1 MKRISKSIYFVL
13 LFLASFALS
22 SNVNLFSQTKQ
33 TVTDGKYIYETVEN
47 DPLKARIYTL
57 ENGLKVY
64 LTVNKN
70 TPRIQTYIAVATGS
84 KNDPHDA
91 QGLSHYLE
99 HMLFKGTDKYGTSDY
114 EKEKPLIDTII
125 SLYEQRRQTEDPELR
140 KTIYHKIDSVSYI
153 ASDYAIANEYDK
165 MIASVGAQGTNA
177 YTSVEQTVYVND
189 IPSNQIKTWLE
200 LESERFRNPVMRLFH
215 TELEAVYEEKNT
227 DIDNDNNRVWEV
239 FYANLF
245 KNHTYGTQTTIG
257 SVEQLQNPSIK
268 KITEY
273 YNERYVPGNMA
284 ICMSG
289 DLDPEKTIA
298 LIDEYFGMFTKKKV
312 PEFVPPSEDPILSP
326 VVKEVTGPS
335 QEFVRFGYRL
345 PGAGSREADMLVI
358 LDQILSNGAAGLI
371 DLNLN
376 QDQKVIEAYSSTDI
390 NKDYSVFFLGGK
402 PREGQTLENVRDLL
416 LQQIELVKQG
426 KFPDWLISSIIAN
439 MKLNQIRAYENN
451 DQRADAFVSSF
462 TLGVP
467 WEKYIFN
474 VDRLSGITKE
484 DIVKFVN
491 ENMNNNYVIVYKKTG
506 EDLNKVKVEK
516 PEISPV
522 KVNREDQS
530 EFVKTILNEPSE
542 DIQPVFLDF
551 KNEIK
556 ELKLKNNV
564 PVFYLKNNENEI
576 YNLFYLIDLGTNQ
589 DRKLSLA
596 IDYLHYLGTSEF
608 SPAQFKEE
616 FYKLAS
622 SYNVSVSEDQV
633 TVSLT
638 GLSENFDK
646 AANLLEKLF
655 SNPKENR
662 ESLDNLI
669 SDILTKR
676 ENAKLSKNVIL
687 GSGLVNYGKYGK
699 DNPFTYRLSEE
710 ELKKVKPSELISIIK
725 NIMSYSQRVLYYGP
739 EPQDLLV
746 QTLNI
751 GHKTPS
757 EFKTASV
764 KNKFKERDIKENEV
778 YVVNYDMQQAEIIM
792 LSKSTEFDKNKIP
805 VIDMYNQYFDGG
817 MQSIVFQEMRESKAL
832 AYSTYSYYQTPAKK
846 NKPNYLVSYI
856 GTQADKLPEA
866 MAGMTDILN
875 NMPESEIVFENSK
888 NSLLKQIQSDR
899 ITKSDILYAFESAKK
914 LGLDY
919 DLRKNVYEE
928 IPRLTFNDV
937 KEFQKK
943 YVSNKKYVI
952 LVLGD
957 VKKLDMKT
965 LEKYGK
971 VKVLTLKDVFGY

>member
-1 MKRISKSIYFVL
+1 MTQISRSIYIVL
-13 LFLASFALS
+13 LSFLIS
-22 SNVNLFSQTKQ
+22 VNSVLLSQTKQ
-33 TVTDGKYIYETVEN
+33 TLSDGKYTYETVDN

-64 LTVNKN
+64 LTVNRN

-99 HMLFKGTDKYGTSDY
+99 HMLFKGTDKFGTSDY
-114 EKEKPLIDTII
+114 AKEKPLLDTII
-125 SLYEQRRQTEDPELR
+125 SLYEQRRITVDPVER
-140 KTIYHKIDSVSYI
+140 KAIYHKIDSVSYL

-165 MIASVGAQGTNA
+165 MISSIGAQGTNA

-189 IPSNQIKTWLE
+189 IPSNQIKSWLE

-215 TELEAVYEEKNT
+215 TELEAVYEEKNM
-227 DIDNDNNRVWEV
+227 DIDNDNSRVWEV

-257 SVEQLQNPSIK
+257 TVEQLQNPSIK
-268 KITEY
+268 KIIEY
-273 YNERYVPGNMA
+273 YNERYVPENMA

-298 LIDEYFGMFTKKKV
+298 LIDEYFGRFQKKKV
-312 PEFVPPSEDPILSP
+312 TEFIPPVEEPILSP
-326 VVKEVTGPS
+326 VVKEVLGPS

-345 PGAGSREADMLVI
+345 PGAGSREADLLVI
-358 LDQILSNGAAGLI
+358 LDQILSNGTAGLI

-390 NKDYSVFFLGGK
+390 NKDYSVFYLGGK
-402 PREGQTLENVRDLL
+402 PREGQTLEDVRDLL
-416 LQQIELVKQG
+416 LRQIELVKSG
-426 KFPDWLISSIIAN
+426 NFPDWLIPSVISN

-462 TLGVP
+462 TLGIP

-474 VDRLSGITKE
+474 VDRLSGITKD
-484 DIVKFVN
+484 DIMKFAN
-491 ENMNNNYVIVYKKTG
+491 ENLNNNYVIVYKKTG
-506 EDLNKVKVEK
+506 EDLTKVKVEK
-516 PEISPV
+516 PDISPV
-522 KVNREDQS
+522 KVNRENQS
-530 EFVKTILNEPSE
+530 EFVRTLLNESSE
-542 DIQPVFLDF
+542 DIKPVFLDF

-564 PVFYLKNNENEI
+564 PVFYLRNDENDI
-576 YNLFYLIDLGTNQ
+576 YNLFYIIDLGTNQ
-589 DRKLSLA
+589 NRKLSLA
-596 IDYLHYLGTSEF
+596 IDYLDYLGTSEY
-608 SPAQFKEE
+608 SPTQFKEE

-622 SYNVSVSEDQV
+622 SYSVSASEDQV
-633 TVSLT
+633 TVSLS

-646 AANLLEKLF
+646 SAGLLEKLF
-655 SNPKENR
+655 SDPKENR
-662 ESLDNLI
+662 EALDNLI
-669 SDILTKR
+669 SDILTRR
-676 ENAKLSKNVIL
+676 ENAKLSKNIIL
-687 GSGLVNYGKYGK
+687 RSGMVNYGKYGK
-699 DNPFTYRLSEE
+699 DNPFTYRLSES
-710 ELKKVKPSELISIIK
+710 ELKKIKPAELISIIK
-725 NIMSYSQRVLYYGP
+725 DIMSYSQRVLYYGP
-739 EPQDLLV
+739 EPQDILV
-746 QTLNI
+746 QTLNTE
-751 GHKTPS
+751 HRTPS
-757 EFKTASV
+757 VFKQASV
-764 KNKFKERDIKENEV
+764 KNEFKERDIKENEV

-792 LSKSTEFDKNKIP
+792 MSKSKPFDKNKVP
-805 VIDMYNQYFDGG
+805 VIDLYNQYFDGG

-832 AYSTYSYYQTPAKK
+832 AYSAFSSYQTPVKK
-846 NKPNYLVSYI
+846 DKPNYLISYI

-866 MAGMTDILN
+866 MAGMTEILN
-875 NMPESEIVFENSK
+875 KMPESENIFNNAK
-888 NSLLKQIQSDR
+888 NSLLRQIESDR
-899 ITKSDILYAFESAKK
+899 ITKSNILYAYEAAKK

-928 IPRLTFNDV
+928 IPHLTFNDV
-937 KEFQKK
+937 KDFQKD

-971 VKVLTLKDVFGY
+971 VKVLSLKDVFGY

>member
-1 MKRISKSIYFVL
+1 MTQISRSIYIVL
-13 LFLASFALS
+13 LSFLIS
-22 SNVNLFSQTKQ
+22 VNSVLFSQTKQ
-33 TVTDGKYIYETVEN
+33 ILSDGKYTYETVDN

-99 HMLFKGTDKYGTSDY
+99 HMLFKGTDKFGTSDY
-114 EKEKPLIDTII
+114 AKEKPLIDTII
-125 SLYEQRRQTEDPELR
+125 SLYEQRRNTADPEER
-140 KTIYHKIDSVSYI
+140 KAIYHKIDSVSFL

-165 MIASVGAQGTNA
+165 MISFIGAQGTNA

-189 IPSNQIKTWLE
+189 IPSNQIRSWLE

-215 TELEAVYEEKNT
+215 TELEAVYEEKNM
-227 DIDNDNNRVWEV
+227 DIDNDNSRVWEV

-257 SVEQLQNPSIK
+257 TVEQLQNPSIK
-268 KITEY
+268 KIIDY
-273 YNERYVPGNMA
+273 YNERYVPENMA

-298 LIDEYFGMFTKKKV
+298 LIDEYFGRFQKKSV
-312 PEFVPPSEDPILSP
+312 TEFIPPAEEPILSP
-326 VVKEVTGPS
+326 VVKEVLGPS

-358 LDQILSNGAAGLI
+358 LDQILSNGTAGLI

-390 NKDYSVFFLGGK
+390 NKDYSVFYLGGK
-402 PREGQTLENVRDLL
+402 PREGQTLEDVRDLL
-416 LQQIELVKQG
+416 LQQIELVKSG
-426 KFPDWLISSIIAN
+426 SFPDWLIPSIISN

-451 DQRADAFVSSF
+451 NQRADAFVSSF
-462 TLGVP
+462 TLGIP

-474 VDRLSGITKE
+474 VDRLSGITKD
-484 DIVKFVN
+484 DIMKFAK
-491 ENMNNNYVIVYKKTG
+491 ENLNNNYVIVYKKTG
-506 EDLNKVKVEK
+506 EDLTKVKVEK
-516 PEISPV
+516 PDISPV
-522 KVNREDQS
+522 KVNRENQS
-530 EFVKTILNEPSE
+530 EFVRTLLNESTE
-542 DIQPVFLDF
+542 DIKPVFLDF
-551 KNEIK
+551 KNEIR

-564 PVFYLKNNENEI
+564 PVFYLRNDENDI
-576 YNLFYLIDLGTNQ
+576 YNLFYIIDLGTNQ
-589 DRKLSLA
+589 NRKLSLA
-596 IDYLHYLGTSEF
+596 IDYLDYLGTSEY
-608 SPAQFKEE
+608 SPTQFKEE

-622 SYNVSVSEDQV
+622 SYSVSASEDQV
-633 TVSLT
+633 TVSLS

-646 AANLLEKLF
+646 SAGLLEKLF
-655 SNPKENR
+655 SDPKENR
-662 ESLDNLI
+662 EALDNLI
-669 SDILTKR
+669 SDILTRR
-676 ENAKLSKNVIL
+676 ENAKLSKNIIL
-687 GSGLVNYGKYGK
+687 RSGMVNYGKYGK
-699 DNPFTYRLSEE
+699 DNPFTYRLSES
-710 ELKKVKPSELISIIK
+710 ELKKIKPSELISIIK
-725 NIMSYSQRVLYYGP
+725 DIMSYSQRVLYYGP
-739 EPQDLLV
+739 KPQDILV
-746 QTLNI
+746 QTLNNE
-751 GHKTPS
+751 HRTP
-757 EFKTASV
+757 EVFKKASV
-764 KNKFKERDIKENEV
+764 KNEFKERDIKENEV

-792 LSKSTEFDKNKIP
+792 MSKSNLFDKNKVP
-805 VIDMYNQYFDGG
+805 VIDLYNQYFDGG

-832 AYSTYSYYQTPAKK
+832 AYSAFSSYQTPVKK
-846 NKPNYLVSYI
+846 DKPNYIISYI

-866 MAGMTDILN
+866 MAGMTEILN
-875 NMPESEIVFENSK
+875 KMPESENIFNNAK
-888 NSLLKQIQSDR
+888 NSLLRQIESDR
-899 ITKSDILYAFESAKK
+899 ITKSNILYAYEAAKK

-937 KEFQKK
+937 KDFQKN
-943 YVSNKKYVI
+943 YVSNKKYII

-971 VKVLTLKDVFGY
+971 VKVLSLKDVFGY